1 MSDTKERATQIL
13 AKIDLE
19 AKRKTA
25 SEVASSTLSPT
36 FWQDTQK
43 ATQAMQQ
50 LASLQKE
57 ILDLERLEKIK
68 DGDNSVEL
76 EDLVKRLETYLYLAG
91 PHDNASAIFT
101 IQAGQGGVDAMDFT
115 SILFRMY
122 TRYFETKN
130 FKVETLD
137 ASVGEEAGLKSVTM
151 LVEGEYAYGY
161 LKGEQGVHRLVRLS
175 PFNAAN
181 LRQTSFARVEV
192 IPQIEDAAEIVIKD
206 DDLEW
211 DFFRAGGHG
220 GQNVN
225 KVSTAVRLTHKP
237 SGIVVTSQSERHQ
250 GQNREYA
257 LKVLKSK
264 LWIRAQEERKSSE
277 EALKGEYQAPSWGNA
292 IRSYILHPYQLVKD
306 TRTNVESGNVE
317 KILGGDIEEF
327 VQAELRQNTD

>member
-1 MSDTKERATQIL
+1 MSDTKARATKIL
-13 AKIDLE
+13 EKINLE
-19 AKRKTA
+19 EKKKKATEIESSA
-25 SEVASSTLSPT
+25 SGTD
-36 FWQDTQK
+36 FWLDTQK
-43 ATQAMQQ
+43 ASQSMQN
-50 LASLQKE
+50 LATLQKE
-57 ILDLERLEKIK
+57 IQDLERLKQIK
-68 DGDNSVEL
+68 DDDDSKEL
-76 EDLVKRLETYLYLAG
+76 EDLVKRLEAYLYLAG
-91 PHDNASAIFT
+91 PHDNSNAIFT
-101 IQAGQGGVDAMDFT
+101 IQAGQGGVDAMDFA
-115 SILFRMY
+115 SILLRMY
-122 TRYFETKN
+122 TRYFETRS

-137 ASVGEEAGLKSVTM
+137 HSPGEEAGTKSVTM
-151 LVEGEYAYGY
+151 LVEGEHAYGY

-175 PFNAAN
+175 PFNSAN

-192 IPQIEDAAEIVIKD
+192 IPQIEDMSEIVLKD

-237 SGIVVTSQSERHQ
+237 SGIVVVARSERHQ

-264 LWIRAQEERKSSE
+264 LYLFDEEKRKSSE

-292 IRSYILHPYQLVKD
+292 IRSYVLHPYQLVKD
-306 TRTNVESGNVE
+306 TRTNVESGNIE

-327 VQAELRQNTD
+327 IQAELRYGSE